1 MTAASCQF
9 FSRKT
14 ALWLGLAGILGSLML
29 FSGDMLFYFNGD
41 QTDVIANM
49 AVVAPQRITLSG
61 LTALFAAWLY
71 LLGAGQVYYAFQ
83 PATRW
88 LRLPVFLSF
97 ASIMVAYGIVH
108 GAYVAIATA
117 AQIATQTGSDPHA
130 LAQQAISANLALRT
144 VTYVPFA
151 IFTVL
156 FIAGIWMKQTHY
168 PRWMILFSPII
179 PFLLDGPI
187 SSHLHGA
194 IKIIIAGGY
203 LNLILLLFFTASTLA
218 LALNSQNND

>member
-49 AVVAPQRITLSG
+49 AVVAPQRIILSG
-61 LTALFAAWLY
+61 LTALFAAWLHP
-71 LLGAGQVYYAFQ
+71 LGAGQVYYAFQ
-83 PATRW
+83 PAARW

-117 AQIATQTGSDPHA
+117 AQIAAQTGSAPTPWR
-130 LAQQAISANLALRT
+130 SR
-144 VTYVPFA
+144 PS
-151 IFTVL
+151 
-156 FIAGIWMKQTHY
+156 
-168 PRWMILFSPII
+168 RPIRAVRGGLH
-179 PFLLDGPI
+179 PLC
-187 SSHLHGA
+187 HLHRAVHCRHLDEADVMSGRTP
-194 IKIIIAGGY
+194 IRNENRTQK
-203 LNLILLLFFTASTLA
+203 LLTPADSPDFMELLTYAVRLSFL
-218 LALNSQNND
+218 SQT